1 MDMKKIITDNKKFI
15 AVATLLLLAMIF
27 NIICNFKEE
36 TSITLYVLSLLCTAI
51 PIIMIISWLN
61 WRLNSLAGL
70 GLIII
75 LSGYAIS
82 TGVLFVAESIFDKE
96 PTNVSELIDYASM
109 FAYYYSST
117 ILLVVILGIIT
128 PIGALFIAKH
138 LWSESKKENNSTF
151 KFLAAGSLLLAILY
165 GVELVQIINF
175 DSIKDFDSIAT
186 NTMSTL
192 SDILTY
198 ALLIGLAAVGTKAS
212 NNTTISAPSIYKPL
226 IGVALITIVG
236 IIGGLGFMKLF
247 EAPWFV
253 QLMILFLTGAI
264 IYLIAY
270 IFKGFAKVKNLAE
283 KV

>member
-1 MDMKKIITDNKKFI
+1 MNMKKIITDNKKFI

-27 NIICNFKEE
+27 NIICNYKDE
-36 TSITLYVLSLLCTAI
+36 TSITLVVLSLCCTAI
-51 PIIMIISWLN
+51 PIIMIIRWLN

-75 LSGYAIS
+75 LSGYAIL

-109 FAYYYSST
+109 FAYYHSSM
-117 ILLVVILGIIT
+117 ILIAVILGIIA

-165 GVELVQIINF
+165 GVEFVQIINC
-175 DSIKDFDSIAT
+175 DSIKDWDSIAI

-226 IGVALITIVG
+226 IGITLITIVG

-270 IFKGFAKVKNLAE
+270 IFKGFAKVNNLTE